1 MREYIF
7 YVYIL
12 TNEHNNVLYTGLTN
26 NLERRCFEHRTGK
39 VKGFTKNY
47 NVHKLVY
54 YERYDLVTEAISRE
68 KQIKGLIRSRK
79 INLIESF
86 NQNWMDLYKEG
97 RIISSFTRDLE

>member
-12 TNEHNNVLYTGLTN
+12 TNEHNTVLYTVMTN
-26 NLERRCFEHRTGK
+26 DLERRCFEHRSGK
-39 VKGFTKNY
+39 LRGFTNKY

-68 KQIKGLIRSRK
+68 KQIKGLNRSKK
-79 INLIESF
+79 ISMIESF
-86 NQNWMDLYKEG
+86 NQNWKDLYKEG
-97 RIISSFTRDLE
+97 RIISPPVRDSE